1 MFRGLRSELPGNWRC
16 EGVKDRSMRQAFVLC
31 MVVGIGSGCT
41 LDAGSRGPFG
51 PEDPETAAQKAK
63 LPEEVPSPHSLQ
75 FTGEETAGHHKPKMV
90 GVSGETAVK
99 RAVNES
105 VVLTADEVATFR
117 TVAENDRGVIPQLGS
132 RWAFIDA
139 DRIPPDGKITFGCCR
154 QTTGLVRLVYYS
166 YSQNVAVE
174 VRVKKSGVLS
184 VDRRDG
190 YQPPEGQQDVQR
202 GIELAKA
209 DPRLV
214 GKVDQLQGH
223 GLLMQPDQGFFRND
237 PGYGHRTIW
246 ITFSEGQGGDPKF
259 WAVIDLT
266 EDKVLEAGE
275 EPPRS

>member
-1 MFRGLRSELPGNWRC
+1 
-16 EGVKDRSMRQAFVLC
+16 MRQAVFLC
-31 MVVGIGSGCT
+31 MVVGMGSGCT

-51 PEDPETAAQKAK
+51 PEDRETAVEKIK
-63 LPEEVPSPHSLQ
+63 LPEEVPPLNSLQ
-75 FTGEETAGHHKPKMV
+75 FTGEDPAGHHKPKMV
-90 GVSGETAVK
+90 GASGETTVK
-99 RAVNES
+99 RATNAS
-105 VVLTADEVATFR
+105 VVLTADDVATFR
-117 TVAENDRGVIPQLGS
+117 KMAEEDRRVITQLGS
-132 RWAFIDA
+132 RWAFIEA
-139 DRIPPDGKITFGCCR
+139 DRVPPEGKVTFGCCR
-154 QTTGLVRLVYYS
+154 QLTGLVRLVYYS

-174 VRVKKSGVLS
+174 VRVKATGVLS
-184 VDRRDG
+184 VARLDG

-214 GKVDQLQGH
+214 GKVEQLQGH

-246 ITFSEGQGGDPKF
+246 ITFSHGQDGDPKY
-259 WAVIDLT
+259 WAVVDLT

>member
-1 MFRGLRSELPGNWRC
+1 MSSWITMRTVCFVAIGLGY
-16 EGVKDRSMRQAFVLC
+16 
-31 MVVGIGSGCT
+31 GCS
-41 LDAGSRGPFG
+41 LNAGSRGPFG
-51 PEDPETAAQKAK
+51 PEDPETAVQKIA
-63 LPEEVPSPHSLQ
+63 LPEKPPVPHVFQ
-75 FTGEETAGHHKPKMV
+75 FSGEDIAGHHKPKMA
-90 GVSGETAVK
+90 GTIQDAGAK
-99 RAVNES
+99 RATNTS
-105 VVLTADEVATFR
+105 AILTAEDVVTLRKAAESDRRVATL
-117 TVAENDRGVIPQLGS
+117 LGS

-139 DRIPPDGKITFGCCR
+139 DRIPPEGKVTFGCCR

-174 VRVKKSGVLS
+174 VRLKETDVLN
-184 VDRRDG
+184 VARLER
-190 YQPPEGQQDVQR
+190 YQPPEGRQDVQR

-223 GLLMQPDQGFFRND
+223 GLLMQPDGGFFRND

-246 ITFSEGQGGDPKF
+246 ITFSKGQDGDPKY
-259 WAVIDLT
+259 WAVVDLT

>member
-1 MFRGLRSELPGNWRC
+1 MQ
-16 EGVKDRSMRQAFVLC
+16 QAFFFW

-41 LDAGSRGPFG
+41 VDAGSRGPFG
-51 PEDPETAAQKAK
+51 PEDPETVVQKVK
-63 LPEEVPSPHSLQ
+63 LPEEVPPLNSLQ
-75 FTGEETAGHHKPKMV
+75 FTGEDPVGHHKPKMV
-90 GVSGETAVK
+90 GASEDTAAK
-99 RAVNES
+99 RATNAS

-117 TVAENDRGVIPQLGS
+117 KVAEDDRRVIMQLGS

-139 DRIPPDGKITFGCCR
+139 DRIPPEGKITFGCCR

-174 VRVKKSGVLS
+174 VLVKEMGVLS
-184 VDRRDG
+184 VARREG
-190 YQPPEGQQDVQR
+190 YQPPEGQGDVQR
-202 GIELAKA
+202 GIELSRA
-209 DPRLV
+209 DPRLA
-214 GKVDQLQGH
+214 GKVDHLQGH

-246 ITFSEGQGGDPKF
+246 ITFSKEQDGDPKY
-259 WAVIDLT
+259 WAVVDLT